1 MIDAPVLI
9 DGLERPLIPGT
20 SLAGVLRTMVGDE
33 DLWGTSAGAQDL
45 TTSRAT
51 VFDAYQIPDGRVSNP
66 GDGAPMSVVRDH
78 VAIDRMTGTA
88 VDTRLYSRAY
98 LPAGTAFRCRILV
111 EGKERNAVT
120 EEARSI
126 AAVLAGGGVAVG
138 AGTTN
143 GNGRVR
149 LEEVALRL
157 FTFGAGGIV
166 RALTDGELLEDDRP
180 RASAGEAPAP
190 GVLRFTIPFEAE
202 GPLYSGVKL
211 DGAPADIVPLVQR
224 NLDDE
229 VRLLLPGSSI
239 KGALRS
245 HAERVERTAGSV
257 EVDFGHDFDRQ
268 LASAKVAGLL
278 FGLAPGAGGEG
289 AKGVVTVRDVA
300 SRAWV
305 SGADW
310 DRVMNAKDE
319 AAMLK
324 AIESF
329 NKPVRG
335 GGRFL
340 LDLVARNAIDR
351 FTGGVIDGALFTVLE
366 PYADFDSIVV
376 DLDVDALRS
385 RAEARA
391 GDASMAAAA
400 AVAAVTLVL
409 LTIRDVADG
418 FVNFGA
424 HGNRGAGRVTV
435 DAGEIAISFGGSRHS
450 AGETGDAEWTVA
462 RELVE
467 RIVQSANLAAVLDDE
482 TLAEDLARHWVHVID
497 DPRLLAGEDA
507 DVTVA
512 GSGENEER

>member
-33 DLWGTSAGAQDL
+33 DLWGTSAGPRDL

-51 VFDAYQIPDGRVSNP
+51 VFDAYQIPDGRVLNP
-66 GDGAPMSVVRDH
+66 GGGEPMSVVRNH

-111 EGKERNAVT
+111 EGKERTAVT

-138 AGTTN
+138 AGATN

-157 FTFGAGGIV
+157 FMFGAGGIV
-166 RALTDGELLEDDRP
+166 RALAGGVLIDDDCP
-180 RASAGEAPAP
+180 KTSAGEAPAP

-211 DGAPADIVPLVQR
+211 DGASADIIPLVQR
-224 NLDDE
+224 SLDDE

-257 EVDFGHDFDRQ
+257 EVDFGHDFDQQ
-268 LASAKVAGLL
+268 LAAAKVAGLL
-278 FGLAPGAGGEG
+278 FGLSPGGGDEG

-300 SRAWV
+300 SRSCV
-305 SGADW
+305 SGGDW
-310 DRVMNAKDE
+310 DRVVNAGDE
-319 AAMLK
+319 VAMLK
-324 AIESF
+324 AIKCF
-329 NKPVRG
+329 NNAGEDR
-335 GGRFL
+335 GRFL
-340 LDLVARNAIDR
+340 LDLVARNAVDR

-366 PYADFDSIVV
+366 PYADFESIVM
-376 DLDVDALRS
+376 DLDVDALRN
-385 RAEARA
+385 RAEARV
-391 GDASMAAAA
+391 GDASMAAVA
-400 AVAAVTLVL
+400 AVAAVALVL
-409 LTIRDVADG
+409 LTLRDGADG
-418 FVNFGA
+418 YVNFGA
-424 HGNRGAGRVTV
+424 HGNRGAGRVSV
-435 DAGEIAISFGGSRHS
+435 DAGKIAISFGGSRYDARES
-450 AGETGDAEWTVA
+450 DDAEWTEA

-467 RIVQSANLAAVLDDE
+467 RIAQSASLAAVLDDE
-482 TLAEDLARHWVHVID
+482 CLAKKLTRHWMLVID
-497 DPRLLAGEDA
+497 DPDLLVGEDA